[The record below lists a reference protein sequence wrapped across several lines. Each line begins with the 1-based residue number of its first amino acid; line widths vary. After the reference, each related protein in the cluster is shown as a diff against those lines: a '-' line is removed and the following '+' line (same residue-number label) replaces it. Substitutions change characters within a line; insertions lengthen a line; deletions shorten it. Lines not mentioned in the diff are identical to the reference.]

1 MITESFVEEVASR
14 RLITDDHDNEA
25 VEVELS
31 NFPSEKKMIPFTR
44 FLCCDW
50 TFYLD
55 IAESGTQKLKDK

>member
-1 MITESFVEEVASR
+1 MITESIVEEAASQ

-31 NFPSEKKMIPFTR
+31 NFPSETRMIPFR

-55 IAESGTQKLKDK
+55 IAESGTQKLEDK